1 MTHDTEQPYPMTSK
15 TPITVAYGDG
25 IGPEIMHA
33 SLAILEAA
41 GAALDIETIEVGE
54 KVYKAGY
61 TAGIGPEAWESI
73 RRTKT
78 LLKSPIT
85 TPQGG
90 GYKSLNVTIR
100 KTLSLFANVRP
111 SASYSPFINTKHP
124 LMNVVII
131 RENEEGLY
139 AGIEHRQTDEVY
151 QTLKL
156 VSRPGSERIVR
167 YAFEYTRRNNRHRV
181 SCFSKDNIMKLSDG
195 IFHQVFDEIA
205 AEYPD
210 IENEHYIIDIGM
222 ARVADH
228 PEQFDV
234 IVLGNLYGDVLSDI
248 TAQLT
253 GSVGLG
259 ASANIGED
267 IAMFEAIHGS
277 APDIVGQDIANPS
290 GLLLA
295 GVMMLKHLGQTDIA
309 QKVHNAWL
317 RTIEDGIH
325 TSDIANRNTT
335 QRRVGTAAFSE
346 AVIARL
352 GKSPHRLPKVEYGQ
366 QDSRMKHIQFVRPAP
381 NTQKQLVGV
390 DMFLDWDE
398 EGRDPDQLGALLRE
412 VTNGDG
418 LELSMITNR
427 GLKVWPDGLPETFC
441 TDHWRCRYTAPDGQ
455 PITHAQIVSLLKRTA
470 EAGLD
475 FIKTEGLYTFDGEP
489 GFSLGQG
496 Q

>member
-1 MTHDTEQPYPMTSK
+1 MSAK
-15 TPITVAYGDG
+15 NPITVAHGDG
-25 IGPEIMHA
+25 IGPEIMNA
-33 SLAILEAA
+33 TLSILEAA
-41 GAALDIETIEVGE
+41 GAGLDIETIEVGE
-54 KVYKAGY
+54 RVYKAGY
-61 TAGIGPEAWESI
+61 TAGIGPEAWDSI

-78 LLKSPIT
+78 LLKAPIT

-124 LMNVVII
+124 LMDVVII

-156 VSRPGSERIVR
+156 ISRPGSERIIR
-167 YAFEYTRRNNRHRV
+167 YAFEYARRNNRHKV
-181 SCFSKDNIMKLSDG
+181 SCFSKDNIMKLTDG
-195 IFHQVFDEIA
+195 IFHQVFNEIA

-210 IENEHYIIDIGM
+210 IENEHYIIDIGT

-234 IVLGNLYGDVLSDI
+234 IVLGNLYGDILSDV
-248 TAQLT
+248 TSQLT

-295 GVMMLKHLGQTDIA
+295 AVMMLNHLGQMEIA
-309 QKVHNAWL
+309 ERIHNAWL
-317 RTIEDGIH
+317 RTIEDGVH
-325 TSDIANRNTT
+325 TADIFNRNTT
-335 QRRVGTAAFSE
+335 QRPVGTKAFSE

-352 GKSPHRLPKVEYGQ
+352 GKYPNRLPKVSYGQ
-366 QDSRMKHIQFVRPAP
+366 QSSRMKHIQFVRPTP
-381 NTQKQLVGV
+381 QKNKQLVGV

-398 EGRDPDQLGALLRE
+398 ADRDPNVLGERLCE
-412 VTNGDG
+412 QTNGEG
-418 LELSMITNR
+418 LELTMITNR
-427 GLKVWPDGLPETFC
+427 GLKVWPEGLPETFC
-441 TDHWRCRYTAPDGQ
+441 TDHWRCRYTAPGGSG
-455 PITHAQIVSLLKRTA
+455 ITHEQIVKLLARTA
-470 EAGLD
+470 QAGLD

-489 GFSLGQG
+489 GYSLGQG
-496 Q
+496 E